1 MSVLSMVA
9 GALRLERKPVA
20 VVVVER
26 EPVMWEADGS
36 EEWTVDGTV
45 QLMIANGADERE
57 IAEFVRRCSG

>member
-20 VVVVER
+20 VAVVER